1 MRTEELIYQYMDYL
15 KGKKEECK
23 EIVVEEVSPTLS
35 FINGYLSYINE
46 QQGDNMLGDTPVDA
60 TDVTEQPPEE
70 PAPLTVEGEKYLIG
84 LLVKAFLHIPDET
97 EGKIVKELQSTMLD
111 QNPKDVAESI
121 ESMLEISQGDMK
133 NVLRSTTGIN

>member
-1 MRTEELIYQYMDYL
+1 MKTTDLKNKYMTIL
-15 KGKKEECK
+15 EQGG
-23 EIVVEEVSPTLS
+23 EVGEPAA
-35 FINGYLSYINE
+35 E
-46 QQGDNMLGDTPVDA
+46 APVDA

-70 PAPLTVEGEKYLIG
+70 PDPLTTEGEKFLVG
-84 LLVKAFLHIPDET
+84 LLVKAFLHVPDET
-97 EGKIVKELQSTMLD
+97 EGKIVKELQVSMLE